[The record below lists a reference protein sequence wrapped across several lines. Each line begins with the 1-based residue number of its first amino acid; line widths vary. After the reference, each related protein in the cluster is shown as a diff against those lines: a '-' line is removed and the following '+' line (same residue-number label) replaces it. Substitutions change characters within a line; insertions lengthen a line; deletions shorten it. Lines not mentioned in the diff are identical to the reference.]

1 MKKIRII
8 PITLFSSLLVGGIIS
23 SNFATNNSP
32 LLAEDESRVIYLGE
46 KVTVSERRIIYKTD
60 YQTVKGKI
68 ITPSGDTF
76 IGREFTAKEHGLYQ
90 VIYEAYFGHHKETK
104 VLNYLCQ
111 RKAVDYFDVND
122 SASLSYGDFRYNTN
136 KYSHNG
142 VIVDVKGGAEIT
154 FNEPLDMNDFLVHQE
169 IDAGKDYKDA
179 ASRQTA
185 NKLIDLIVDP
195 ETQFKADFTGL
206 LIKLTDVDDVN
217 NVVEIRIEQPPY
229 SNTESGALS
238 YTRVGFSG
246 GFMAGWEYAWGGH
259 EGHYHFTSS
268 GTGLALSFK
277 AQPHEQLLHSGSI
290 LLDYSNKSFYTYPG
304 SLSHSQV
311 FFINDLDDIS
321 LYKNNIWKGFANGKC
336 YLSITPYS
344 FSNTT
349 GRLLIKSVGKF
360 DFTKEIL
367 EDTEAP
373 KITIDYS
380 NQNVSNLPNAVIGE
394 KYPVFK
400 ATASDNYDSNLKVTT
415 NVYYVDTINN
425 KDIDVSLKNG
435 YFNVTKSGQYKLVY
449 NAKDRSGNVST
460 PKVININTV
469 DHVDEIE
476 LSLSEGLE
484 KEATIFDE
492 VILPNNVIKTGGS
505 GNIEVVSTLYD
516 PNNEEIEYRNNRF
529 TPSKLG
535 DYKLMFSASDY
546 LGHIGELTYII
557 HVGGLD
563 APKFIE
569 NISLPPALIKGFTY
583 QFKSVSAIETYQNEI
598 RNVASTIK
606 VNDEPYNNSIIA
618 SGTTLKVEYVASGET
633 GTTIKTFEIPVI
645 DMEDAVNVIDQSK
658 FFYGDVNAV
667 SNVEDVT
674 LSFDSVP

>member
-46 KVTVSERRIIYKTD
+46 KVTVSERRIIYNTD

-76 IGREFTAKEHGLYQ
+76 TGREFTAKEHGLYQ

-336 YLSITPYS
+336 YLSITP
-344 FSNTT
+344 
-349 GRLLIKSVGKF
+349 
-360 DFTKEIL
+360 
-367 EDTEAP
+367 
-373 KITIDYS
+373 
-380 NQNVSNLPNAVIGE
+380 
-394 KYPVFK
+394 
-400 ATASDNYDSNLKVTT
+400 
-415 NVYYVDTINN
+415 
-425 KDIDVSLKNG
+425 
-435 YFNVTKSGQYKLVY
+435 
-449 NAKDRSGNVST
+449 
-460 PKVININTV
+460 
-469 DHVDEIE
+469 
-476 LSLSEGLE
+476 
-484 KEATIFDE
+484 
-492 VILPNNVIKTGGS
+492 
-505 GNIEVVSTLYD
+505 
-516 PNNEEIEYRNNRF
+516 
-529 TPSKLG
+529 
-535 DYKLMFSASDY
+535 
-546 LGHIGELTYII
+546 
-557 HVGGLD
+557 
-563 APKFIE
+563 
-569 NISLPPALIKGFTY
+569 
-583 QFKSVSAIETYQNEI
+583 
-598 RNVASTIK
+598 
-606 VNDEPYNNSIIA
+606 
-618 SGTTLKVEYVASGET
+618 
-633 GTTIKTFEIPVI
+633 
-645 DMEDAVNVIDQSK
+645 
-658 FFYGDVNAV
+658 
-667 SNVEDVT
+667 
-674 LSFDSVP
+674 